1 MSVCVHTTKA
11 TTITFAFTKTIK
23 KTAKYEFLY
32 VENFFFLEIQA
43 ASMQTKIK
51 TKREEATNFGS
62 TFNFFLAL
70 FSYRHV
76 CLVNSDKEI
85 FFIISGL

>member
-1 MSVCVHTTKA
+1 MCVHNKSYNNY
-11 TTITFAFTKTIK
+11 FRFH
-23 KTAKYEFLY
+23 
-32 VENFFFLEIQA
+32 ENNQKDCEIRIFVCWNFFLEIQA